1 MNDSPGRPS
10 PGSSS
15 DEPDNSAPE
24 QPATPADQAPEAK
37 WAQQQPP
44 AGPWPGS
51 GSGPQPPPGRPG
63 WGNQP
68 NNASNRSPGR
78 QLAWGSGWTPPPA
91 APKPGV
97 IPLRPLGVGEIIEGA
112 FATMRTQWRTVF
124 GVSLG
129 LAVVTQTAATAVNG
143 IWFRNNPGLDSLK
156 DDPDITAGEA
166 LRTIGRLLAGMGVTS
181 FVGILGSI
189 VATAMLTVVVSR
201 AVLGRTATL
210 REAWTGARPQL
221 LRMLGLIILV
231 PLLIAAAV
239 TVAILPGLMVTL
251 AGAETGGAALALL
264 GSLAGCAVAVWLWI
278 RYSLAAPAL
287 MLEKQGVIASMR
299 RSAKLVRGTW
309 WRVFGVQ
316 LLALLIVFVITAI
329 VQIPTGIVQL
339 LFGGGG
345 DTTNVLQ
352 GGASSVSW
360 TYLIVAGIGA
370 LISSVITFPVTAGIT
385 ALLYT
390 DQRIRRES
398 LDVELIRAAKN

>member
-1 MNDSPGRPS
+1 MNDSPGRRS

-15 DEPDNSAPE
+15 DEPDSPAPE
-24 QPATPADQAPEAK
+24 QPTTPADQAPEGK

-68 NNASNRSPGR
+68 NNASSRSPGR

-97 IPLRPLGVGEIIEGA
+97 VPLRPLGVGEIIEGA

-129 LAVVTQTAATAVNG
+129 LAVVTQAAATVING
-143 IWFRNNPGLDSLK
+143 IWFRDNPGLDSL
-156 DDPDITAGEA
+156 DDNPDMTASEA
-166 LRTIGRLLAGMGVTS
+166 LRAVGRLLAGMGITS

-189 VATAMLTVVVSR
+189 IATAMLTVVVSR
-201 AVLGRTATL
+201 AVLGRSTTL

-221 LRMLGLIILV
+221 LRMLGLVILV

-239 TVAILPGLMVTL
+239 AVSILPGVLVSL
-251 AGAETGGAALALL
+251 AGAEAGGAALALL
-264 GSLAGCAVAVWLWI
+264 GSIAGCAAAVWLWI

-299 RSAKLVRGTW
+299 RSAKLVRGAW

-316 LLALLIVFVITAI
+316 LLAILIVFVVTAI
-329 VQIPTGIVQL
+329 VQIPTGLVEL
-339 LFGGGG
+339 LFGG
-345 DTTNVLQ
+345 DNSTNVLQ
-352 GGASSVSW
+352 GGATSVTW
-360 TYLIVAGIGA
+360 TYLIIGGIGA
-370 LISSVITFPVTAGIT
+370 VISSVITFPVTAGVT
-385 ALLYT
+385 ALLYM

-398 LDVELIRAAKN
+398 LDVELIRAAKS